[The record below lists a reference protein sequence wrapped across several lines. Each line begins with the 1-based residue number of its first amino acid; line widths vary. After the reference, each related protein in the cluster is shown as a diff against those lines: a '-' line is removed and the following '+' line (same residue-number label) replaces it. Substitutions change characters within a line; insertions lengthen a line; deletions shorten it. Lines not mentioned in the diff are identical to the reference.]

1 MQSYPH
7 KILSV
12 FLVTKYLQQTTGK
25 TCVINTDLSI
35 IIGQRL
41 SEYLRDFSNDF
52 IQPFHFMDK

>member
-12 FLVTKYLQQTTGK
+12 FLVPKYLQQTSQNLCYK
-25 TCVINTDLSI
+25 YWPI

-41 SEYLRDFSNDF
+41 SEYLRDFNNDL